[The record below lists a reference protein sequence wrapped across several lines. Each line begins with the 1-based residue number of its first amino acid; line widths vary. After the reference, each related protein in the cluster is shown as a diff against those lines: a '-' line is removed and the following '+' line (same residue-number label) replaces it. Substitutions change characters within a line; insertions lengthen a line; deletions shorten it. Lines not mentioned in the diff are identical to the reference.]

1 MGLCIVS
8 ATPFP
13 FEVLLLWRELW
24 IVSAAAL
31 VGTSSCLVNDLCD
44 IPKQIESYNGEILNT
59 VGCKKKAERIH
70 RKITY

>member
-1 MGLCIVS
+1 M
-8 ATPFP
+8 
-13 FEVLLLWRELW
+13 
-24 IVSAAAL
+24 SAAAL